1 MPKITGDSIAE
12 HVAAQETAV
21 IGATVALF
29 AERGAVNVTM
39 ADIAGEV
46 GLARTS
52 VYRYFPTKGAIVARW
67 FETAIKPIIESGNR
81 IAADDADPQLRL
93 GRWVEAQLTFLAHD
107 EHQAMI
113 AAARDLDDMPEDVRL
128 SIGARH
134 RELYASLRRILGEL
148 SGPVDDAVVEARVFM
163 ITGLLAGF
171 GDLLDTGMN
180 EARCRA
186 EMQRVARCIAG

>member
-52 VYRYFPTKGAIVARW
+52 VYRFFPTK
-67 FETAIKPIIESGNR
+67 
-81 IAADDADPQLRL
+81 
-93 GRWVEAQLTFLAHD
+93 
-107 EHQAMI
+107 
-113 AAARDLDDMPEDVRL
+113 
-128 SIGARH
+128 
-134 RELYASLRRILGEL
+134 
-148 SGPVDDAVVEARVFM
+148 
-163 ITGLLAGF
+163 
-171 GDLLDTGMN
+171 
-180 EARCRA
+180 
-186 EMQRVARCIAG
+186 